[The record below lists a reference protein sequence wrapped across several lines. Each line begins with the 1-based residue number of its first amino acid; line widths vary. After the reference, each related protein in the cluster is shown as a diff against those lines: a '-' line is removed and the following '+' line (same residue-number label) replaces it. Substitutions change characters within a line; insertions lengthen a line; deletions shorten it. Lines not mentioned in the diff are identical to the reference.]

1 LWARPALE
9 VQGGLRTHSSPLA
22 PTNSAGRKPTRGRLT
37 LTLAALSVLV
47 TGVHLWLG
55 NSVLPDRLGEGANA
69 RDGRPKRIEVAFVR
83 ELAPAAP
90 LAPTLS
96 VVKPKPAAAPARQAV
111 KPPEPAA
118 SAPTPEPKA
127 EPEPPPAAPPVTP
140 PAAAVVAEAAA
151 SAPEQLAA
159 AAAEPPASAA
169 SAAAAS
175 VAAAASAATSAAN
188 TGGAQAE
195 SFDWP
200 PSTRLSYTLTGT
212 ARGGP
217 VDGQARVEWLRSGTR
232 YQVFM
237 EVTVGPSF
245 APLVTRRDSSEGE
258 ITAEGLSPRR
268 YDQETKAVL
277 QNPRRQTIYLD
288 AERIRLPGGKQEAR
302 PAGVQDSV
310 SQFVHL
316 TWLFTT
322 QPELLTPG
330 KTIDIPL
337 ALPRRVQTWTYD
349 VVGSE
354 TQYMPSGPV
363 ETVHVKPRRESAA
376 GGDLTVE
383 MWVAPTLQYLPVR
396 IVIKQDA
403 ETYVDMQLNRLP
415 QQANSPL
422 PRSPP

>member
-1 LWARPALE
+1 MQALLPIPSPP
-9 VQGGLRTHSSPLA
+9 QGTGDKA
-22 PTNSAGRKPTRGRLT
+22 ARGRLS
-37 LTLAALSVLV
+37 LTLAALTVLV
-47 TGVHLWLG
+47 TAAHLWLG
-55 NSVLPDRLGEGANA
+55 NSVLPDRLGEGAGA

-90 LAPTLS
+90 LAPTAIA
-96 VVKPKPAAAPARQAV
+96 VKPKVTAAPARKV
-111 KPPEPAA
+111 LPPPEAAA
-118 SAPTPEPKA
+118 SAPVPEPMA
-127 EPEPPPAAPPVTP
+127 EPEPPPIS
-140 PAAAVVAEAAA
+140 VVASEAAA
-151 SAPEQLAA
+151 SAAELLAA
-159 AAAEPPASAA
+159 QAVASAA
-169 SAAAAS
+169 SAASAS
-175 VAAAASAATSAAN
+175 ALAASAVAGVASAPSAT
-188 TGGAQAE
+188 TTAE
-195 SFDWP
+195 VPAENFDWP
-200 PSTRLSYTLTGT
+200 PSTRLTYTLTGS

-258 ITAEGLSPRR
+258 ITPEGLSPRR

-322 QPELLTPG
+322 KPELLTPG

-337 ALPRRVQTWTYD
+337 ALPRRVQTWTYE
-349 VVGSE
+349 VVDSE

-415 QQANSPL
+415 QQANSPP

>member
-1 LWARPALE
+1 
-9 VQGGLRTHSSPLA
+9 
-22 PTNSAGRKPTRGRLT
+22 LT
-37 LTLAALSVLV
+37 
-47 TGVHLWLG
+47 
-55 NSVLPDRLGEGANA
+55 
-69 RDGRPKRIEVAFVR
+69 
-83 ELAPAAP
+83 
-90 LAPTLS
+90 
-96 VVKPKPAAAPARQAV
+96 
-111 KPPEPAA
+111 
-118 SAPTPEPKA
+118 
-127 EPEPPPAAPPVTP
+127 
-140 PAAAVVAEAAA
+140 
-151 SAPEQLAA
+151 
-159 AAAEPPASAA
+159 
-169 SAAAAS
+169 
-175 VAAAASAATSAAN
+175 
-188 TGGAQAE
+188 
-195 SFDWP
+195 
-200 PSTRLSYTLTGT
+200 YTLTGT

-258 ITAEGLSPRR
+258 ITPEGLSPRR

-277 QNPRRQTIYLD
+277 QKPRRQTIYLD
-288 AERIRLPGGKQEAR
+288 ADGIRLPGGKQEAR

-322 QPELLTPG
+322 KPELLTPG

-337 ALPRRVQTWTYD
+337 ALPRRVQVWTYD

-354 TQYMPSGPV
+354 TQYLPSGAV

-403 ETYVDMQLNRLP
+403 DTFVDMLLDRLP
-415 QQANSPL
+415 QQAAPGK
-422 PRSPP
+422 P

>member
-1 LWARPALE
+1 VVVTAL
-9 VQGGLRTHSSPLA
+9 
-22 PTNSAGRKPTRGRLT
+22 
-37 LTLAALSVLV
+37 
-47 TGVHLWLG
+47 HLWLG
-55 NSVLPDRLGEGANA
+55 NSVLPDRLGEGASA
-69 RDGRPKRIEVAFVR
+69 RDGRPKRIDVAFVR

-90 LAPTLS
+90 LAPTAP
-96 VVKPKPAAAPARQAV
+96 VVKPKAPTAAARRTV
-111 KPPEPAA
+111 KAPEPAA
-118 SAPTPEPKA
+118 SAPTVEAKA
-127 EPEPPPAAPPVTP
+127 GPEPPPPTADAAPPQAP
-140 PAAAVVAEAAA
+140 AA
-151 SAPEQLAA
+151 SAAEQAA
-159 AAAEPPASAA
+159 AAAAPAAATAESAASAATAIAVAGAASAA
-169 SAAAAS
+169 SA
-175 VAAAASAATSAAN
+175 SAATAADPQGDN
-188 TGGAQAE
+188 
-195 SFDWP
+195 FDWP
-200 PSTRLSYTLTGT
+200 PSTRLTYTLTGT

-258 ITAEGLSPRR
+258 ITPEGLSPRR

-277 QNPRRQTIYLD
+277 QKPRRQTIYLD
-288 AERIRLPGGKQEAR
+288 ADGIRLPGGKQEAR

-322 QPELLTPG
+322 KPELLTPG

-337 ALPRRVQTWTYD
+337 ALPRRVQVWTYD

-354 TQYMPSGPV
+354 TQYLPSGAV

-403 ETYVDMQLNRLP
+403 DTFVDMLLDRLP
-415 QQANSPL
+415 QQAAPGK
-422 PRSPP
+422 P

>member
-1 LWARPALE
+1 LPTLPARAATADLKA
-9 VQGGLRTHSSPLA
+9 R
-22 PTNSAGRKPTRGRLT
+22 RGRLS
-37 LTLAALSVLV
+37 LGLAALTVVV
-47 TGVHLWLG
+47 TALHLWLG
-55 NSVLPDRLGEGANA
+55 NSVLPDRLGQGASA
-69 RDGRPKRIEVAFVR
+69 RDGRPKRIDVAFVR

-90 LAPTLS
+90 LAPTAP
-96 VVKPKPAAAPARQAV
+96 VVKPKAPTAAARRTV
-111 KPPEPAA
+111 KAPEPAA
-118 SAPTPEPKA
+118 SAPTVEAKA
-127 EPEPPPAAPPVTP
+127 GPEPPPPTADAAPPQAP
-140 PAAAVVAEAAA
+140 AA
-151 SAPEQLAA
+151 SAAEQAA
-159 AAAEPPASAA
+159 AAAAPAAATAESAASAATAIAVAGAASAA
-169 SAAAAS
+169 SA
-175 VAAAASAATSAAN
+175 SAATAADPQGDN
-188 TGGAQAE
+188 
-195 SFDWP
+195 FDWP
-200 PSTRLSYTLTGT
+200 PSTRLTYTLTGT

-258 ITAEGLSPRR
+258 ITPEGLSPRR

-277 QNPRRQTIYLD
+277 QKPRRQTIYLD
-288 AERIRLPGGKQEAR
+288 ADGIRLPGGKQEAR

-322 QPELLTPG
+322 KPELLTPG

-337 ALPRRVQTWTYD
+337 ALPRRVQVWTYD

-354 TQYMPSGPV
+354 TQYLPSGAV

-396 IVIKQDA
+396 IVIKQD
-403 ETYVDMQLNRLP
+403 TDTFVDMLLDRLP
-415 QQANSPL
+415 QQAAPGK
-422 PRSPP
+422 P

>member
-1 LWARPALE
+1 VQTPLSADSPSAL
-9 VQGGLRTHSSPLA
+9 
-22 PTNSAGRKPTRGRLT
+22 PTRHAHAASAGLKAPRGRLS
-37 LTLAALSVLV
+37 LGLVVL
-47 TGVHLWLG
+47 HLWLG
-55 NSVLPDRLGEGANA
+55 NSVLPDRLGEGAST

-90 LAPTLS
+90 VAPTPIT
-96 VVKPKPAAAPARQAV
+96 VKPKVAAPARKV
-111 KPPEPAA
+111 LPPPEPAA
-118 SAPTPEPKA
+118 SAPVPEPAPKV
-127 EPEPPPAAPPVTP
+127 EPEPPPVSVAAS
-140 PAAAVVAEAAA
+140 EAAA
-151 SAPEQLAA
+151 SAPEPLAA
-159 AAAEPPASAA
+159 LAAPALALADPSASAASAA

-175 VAAAASAATSAAN
+175 AVTTAASAATASQ
-188 TGGAQAE
+188 AQTE
-195 SFDWP
+195 NFDWP

-258 ITAEGLSPRR
+258 ITPEGLSPRR

-288 AERIRLPGGKQEAR
+288 ADNIRLPGGKQEAR

-322 QPELLTPG
+322 KPELLTQG
-330 KTIDIPL
+330 KSIDIPL

-354 TQYMPSGPV
+354 TQYMASGPV

-415 QQANSPL
+415 EQALRNKP
-422 PRSPP
+422 

>member
-1 LWARPALE
+1 VWSLVLLTVVVTAL
-9 VQGGLRTHSSPLA
+9 
-22 PTNSAGRKPTRGRLT
+22 
-37 LTLAALSVLV
+37 
-47 TGVHLWLG
+47 HLWLG
-55 NSVLPDRLGEGANA
+55 NNVLPDRLGEGAGA
-69 RDGRPKRIEVAFVR
+69 SGRDGRPKRIEVAFVR

-90 LAPTLS
+90 VTPS
-96 VVKPKPAAAPARQAV
+96 VSAVKPAPARAAR
-111 KPPEPAA
+111 KAAKAPDPAA
-118 SAPTPEPKA
+118 SAPEIRIEPKPEAQTPPPVLSAA
-127 EPEPPPAAPPVTP
+127 EPAAL
-140 PAAAVVAEAAA
+140 AAAAA
-151 SAPEQLAA
+151 SAPPAHEPPTAAAARAAALAASSAVDAVAA
-159 AAAEPPASAA
+159 AAAA
-169 SAAAAS
+169 AAAAS
-175 VAAAASAATSAAN
+175 SADASANAN
-188 TGGAQAE
+188 TTANTTANATANATANTE

-200 PSTRLSYTLTGT
+200 PSTRLTYTLTGT
-212 ARGGP
+212 ALGGP
-217 VDGQARVEWLRSGTR
+217 VDGQARVEWLRAGSR

-258 ITAEGLSPRR
+258 ITPEGLSPRR

-288 AERIRLPGGKQEAR
+288 ADRIRLPGGKQEAR

-354 TQYMPSGPV
+354 TQFMPSGPV

-403 ETYVDMQLNRLP
+403 QTYVDMQLNRLP
-415 QQANSPL
+415 EQALRNKP
-422 PRSPP
+422 